1 MFLRTEAVNNFK
13 KRTVEEQDRDDAH
26 MNSEEYVQDLHN
38 LNPGKKNSHEG
49 DRNIGTKSQH

>member
-1 MFLRTEAVNNFK
+1 VNNFK